1 MVAFVIL
8 LIKVMNNTLNL
19 DLDVD
24 TLIGLCFCGI
34 AAEMLFVWMPLLN
47 LNKWYKKMSYFKYLF
62 KTLF

>member
-1 MVAFVIL
+1 MVTLIIL
-8 LIKVMNNTLNL
+8 LIRALNNNLNV
-19 DLDVD
+19 DID

-34 AAEMLFVWMPLLN
+34 AVEMFFVWMPLLN

>member
-1 MVAFVIL
+1 MVTLIIL
-8 LIKVMNNTLNL
+8 LFKAFNNTLNV
-19 DLDVD
+19 DID

-34 AAEMLFVWMPLLN
+34 AAEMFFVWMPLLN

>member
-1 MVAFVIL
+1 MVTLIIL
-8 LIKVMNNTLNL
+8 LIKAANNALNV
-19 DLDVD
+19 DID

-34 AAEMLFVWMPLLN
+34 AVEMLFVWMPLLN

>member
-1 MVAFVIL
+1 MVIL
-8 LIKVMNNTLNL
+8 IIILVKAFNNTLANVN
-19 DLDVD
+19 VD
-24 TLIGLCFCGI
+24 TFIGLCFCGI

>member
-1 MVAFVIL
+1 MVTLIIL
-8 LIKVMNNTLNL
+8 LIKAFNNTLNV
-19 DLDVD
+19 DID

-34 AAEMLFVWMPLLN
+34 AVEMFFVWMPLLN

>member
-1 MVAFVIL
+1 MVTLIVL
-8 LIKVMNNTLNL
+8 LIRALNNNLNV
-19 DLDVD
+19 DID

-34 AAEMLFVWMPLLN
+34 AVEMFFVWMPLLN

>member
-1 MVAFVIL
+1 MVTLIIL
-8 LIKVMNNTLNL
+8 LFKAFNNTLNA
-19 DLDVD
+19 DID

-34 AAEMLFVWMPLLN
+34 AVEMFLVWMPLLN

>member
-1 MVAFVIL
+1 MATLIIL
-8 LIKVMNNTLNL
+8 LIKAMNNTLNVN
-19 DLDVD
+19 VD

-47 LNKWYKKMSYFKYLF
+47 LDKWYKKMSYFKYLF